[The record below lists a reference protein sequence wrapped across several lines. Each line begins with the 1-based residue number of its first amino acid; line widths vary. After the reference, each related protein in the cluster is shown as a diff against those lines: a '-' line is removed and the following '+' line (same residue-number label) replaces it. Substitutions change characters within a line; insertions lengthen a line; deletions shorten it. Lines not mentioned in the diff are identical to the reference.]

1 MPRFVYHCPMRWA
14 DQDPFGH
21 VNNTVYLAYL
31 EQARVDLFFRL
42 AGEEGVDSFETG
54 IVIARHE
61 IDYLKPVV
69 YRAEPLR
76 IELWCSVLR
85 TASFVVD
92 YEIHGSDAADAP
104 VTARARSWCVPYD
117 LAAGRPR
124 RLDESETVFLRRF
137 LDPGPGAAD
146 VSAAS

>member
-1 MPRFVYHCPMRWA
+1 MARFTYHCPMRWA

-42 AGEEGVDSFETG
+42 AGDEGLGSFERG

-61 IDYLKPVV
+61 IDYLRPVE

-76 IELWCSVLR
+76 IELWCGQLR
-85 TASFVVD
+85 GASFTVE
-92 YEIHGSDAADAP
+92 YEVYGGTGPAAP
-104 VTARARSWCVPYD
+104 LTARARSWCAPYD
-117 LAAGRPR
+117 LDAGRPR
-124 RLDESETVFLRRF
+124 RLAEPERAF
-137 LDPGPGAAD
+137 LDRFTDTLGGA
-146 VSAAS
+146 S